1 VGRNRRRGGAVM
13 WPVFITP
20 AAQRML
26 QAIPDERIRGKVGDV
41 IDRLRQEPEKQGK
54 ALLGEL
60 AGYRSVRAVGQR
72 YRIIYKVEKSRVI
85 VIVVAV
91 GLRKE
96 GAKKDIYA
104 LARKLLRLRL
114 TE

>member
-1 VGRNRRRGGAVM
+1 MAR
-13 WPVFITP
+13 
-20 AAQRML
+20 
-26 QAIPDERIRGKVGDV
+26 
-41 IDRLRQEPEKQGK
+41 
-54 ALLGEL
+54 LGEL
-60 AGYRSVRAVGQR
+60 AGYRSIRAVGQR
-72 YRIIYKVEKSRVI
+72 YRIIYKVEQAKVI
-85 VIVVAV
+85 IIVVAV

>member
-1 VGRNRRRGGAVM
+1 M

-20 AAQRML
+20 TAQRLL
-26 QAIPDERIRGKVGDV
+26 QAIPDGRVRGKIGDV

-60 AGYRSVRAVGQR
+60 AGYRSVSAVGQR
-72 YRIIYKVEKSRVI
+72 YRIIYKVEKAKVI

-104 LARKLLRLRL
+104 LAKKLLRLRL

>member
-1 VGRNRRRGGAVM
+1 
-13 WPVFITP
+13 
-20 AAQRML
+20 ML
-26 QAIPDERIRGKVGDV
+26 QAIPDGQVREKLGDV

-54 ALLGEL
+54 ALLAEL
-60 AGYRSVRAVGQR
+60 AGSRSVPAVGQR
-72 YRIIYKVEKSRVI
+72 YRIIYKVEQAKVI
-85 VIVVAV
+85 IIVVAV

>member
-1 VGRNRRRGGAVM
+1 M
-13 WPVFITP
+13 WPAFITP

-26 QAIPDERIRGKVGDV
+26 QAIPDGRIRGKVGDV

-54 ALLGEL
+54 SLLGEL

>member
-1 VGRNRRRGGAVM
+1 M

-26 QAIPDERIRGKVGDV
+26 QAIPDGRIRGKIGDV
-41 IDRLRQEPEKQGK
+41 IDRLRQDPEKQGK

-60 AGYRSVRAVGQR
+60 AGYRSIRAVGQR
-72 YRIIYKVEKSRVI
+72 YRIVYKVEKTRVI

-96 GAKKDIYA
+96 GAKRGIYA

>member
-1 VGRNRRRGGAVM
+1 M

-26 QAIPDERIRGKVGDV
+26 QAIPDGRIRGKIGDV

-60 AGYRSVRAVGQR
+60 TGYRSVRAVGKR

-91 GLRKE
+91 GFSKE

>member
-1 VGRNRRRGGAVM
+1 M

-26 QAIPDERIRGKVGDV
+26 QAIPDGRIRGKVGDV

-54 ALLGEL
+54 TLLGEL

-72 YRIIYKVEKSRVI
+72 YRIIYKVEKSREI
-85 VIVVAV
+85 IIVVAV

>member
-1 VGRNRRRGGAVM
+1 MGRSRDRSGALM

-26 QAIPDERIRGKVGDV
+26 QAIPDERVRGKIGGV

-60 AGYRSVRAVGQR
+60 AGYRSVRAVGLR
-72 YRIIYKVEKSRVI
+72 YRILHKVEKARVI

-96 GAKKDIYA
+96 GAKQDIYA

>member
-1 VGRNRRRGGAVM
+1 M

-26 QAIPDERIRGKVGDV
+26 QAIPDGRIREKIGDA

-54 ALLGEL
+54 VLLGEL
-60 AGYRSVRAVGQR
+60 AGYRSIRAVGQR

-91 GLRKE
+91 GLRKG

>member
-1 VGRNRRRGGAVM
+1 M

-26 QAIPDERIRGKVGDV
+26 QAIPDGRIRGKVGDA

-72 YRIIYKVEKSRVI
+72 YRIIYKVEKARVI
-85 VIVVAV
+85 IIVVAV

-96 GAKKDIYA
+96 GARKDIYA

>member
-1 VGRNRRRGGAVM
+1 M

-26 QAIPDERIRGKVGDV
+26 QAIPDGRIKGKIGDV

-60 AGYRSVRAVGQR
+60 AGYQSIRSVGQR
-72 YRIIYKVEKSRVI
+72 HRIIYKVEKSRVI

>member
-1 VGRNRRRGGAVM
+1 MGRNRRRGKAVM

-20 AAQRML
+20 TAQRML
-26 QAIPDERIRGKVGDV
+26 QAIADRRIREKIGDI
-41 IDRLRQEPEKQGK
+41 IDRLRQDPEKQGK

-60 AGYRSVRAVGQR
+60 AGYRSIRAVGQR
-72 YRIIYKVEKSRVI
+72 CRIIYKVEKSRVI
-85 VIVVAV
+85 VIVMAV